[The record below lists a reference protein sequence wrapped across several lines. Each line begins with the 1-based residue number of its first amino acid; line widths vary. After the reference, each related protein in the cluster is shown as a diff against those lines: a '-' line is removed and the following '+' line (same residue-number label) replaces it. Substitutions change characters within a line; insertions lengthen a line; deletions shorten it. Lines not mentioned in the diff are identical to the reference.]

1 MKRGEKNRDLKE
13 KCKEYIRKTRSMPEA
28 QELAKKDR
36 FSANT
41 SVWMSAFGEML
52 MERK

>member
-1 MKRGEKNRDLKE
+1 
-13 KCKEYIRKTRSMPEA
+13 MPEA
-28 QELAKKDR
+28 QALAKQDR